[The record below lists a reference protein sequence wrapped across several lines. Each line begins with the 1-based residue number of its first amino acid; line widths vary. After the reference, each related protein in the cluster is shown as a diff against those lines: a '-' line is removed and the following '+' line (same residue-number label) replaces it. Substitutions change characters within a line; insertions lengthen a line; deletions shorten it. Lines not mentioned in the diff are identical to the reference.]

1 MNKGDNYLK
10 KLWCCVS
17 GEYQNEI
24 WFYELS

>member
-10 KLWCCVS
+10 KLWFSVS
-17 GEYQNEI
+17 GEYQKEI